1 MRGRINVNYQET
13 NIFKYWKSFSQ
24 NGGNTVVSG
33 KIFKL
38 YKKLV
43 ADLNDTDSDYYF
55 DFKRAKHP
63 IDFIEKFCHPSKGKQ
78 ANKPL
83 KLMLWQKA
91 MIEAIFG
98 FVDIE
103 GNRKYRRVFLLIG
116 RKNGKSAIASAIGLY
131 MMVADLENGSQIL
144 ATAAKKDQAKIIW
157 QEAKLMVKKSPMLR
171 KMIKTRVAD
180 MVAEFNDAEF
190 KPLASDSDSLDGLNA
205 HCSLMDEI
213 HSWKGRGGRPLYD
226 VIVDS
231 MTAREQPL
239 ILITTT
245 SGTTREDIF
254 DELREEMGDIIDG
267 WDNAEGY
274 QDERTIPFM
283 YELDKPE
290 EWREEKM
297 WIKANPGIGVI
308 KNQQSLKEKV
318 DLAKQNPRMVRNMLC
333 KEFNINESDTD
344 AWLSFNDFNNES
356 TFDVLE
362 LKPRYFIGGVDLSA
376 TTDLTCATAIFGIE
390 DEPNKLYVMQQYFM
404 PSDLFEERM
413 KDDRVPYDKWRE
425 QGIIIL
431 SGDSKVDYKDITKW
445 YLKLQMEYDTYPFKI
460 GYDAWSSG
468 YLIDEL
474 KNTFGPSV
482 PEAIHQGFKSLSAP
496 MKALGADL
504 MSGNINY
511 NNNGLLKWC
520 ISNTRVKADE
530 NANIKPVKGNNPRK
544 RIDGLASLLDAYA
557 TYERYM
563 EEYRGLI

>member
-43 ADLNDTDSDYYF
+43 ADLKNTDSDYYF

-91 MIEAIFG
+91 MLEAIFG

-157 QEAKLMVKKSPMLR
+157 QEAKLMVKKSPTLR

-376 TTDLTCATAIFGIE
+376 TTDLTCATAIFGVE

-413 KDDRVPYDKWRE
+413 KDDRVPYDKWKE

-431 SGDSKVDYKDITKW
+431 SGGSKVDYKDITNW

-520 ISNTRVKADE
+520 ISNTRVKVDE

>member
-1 MRGRINVNYQET
+1 MEETYIYQYW
-13 NIFKYWKSFSQ
+13 ISFKQ
-24 NGGNTVVSG
+24 NGGDTLVSE
-33 KIFKL
+33 KIYKL

-43 ADLNDTDSDYYF
+43 ADLQNADSDFYF
-55 DFKRAKHP
+55 DQKRAQHP
-63 IDFIEKFCHPSKGKQ
+63 IKFIEKFCHPSKGKQ

-83 KLMLWQKA
+83 RLMLWQKA

-116 RKNGKSAIASAIGLY
+116 RKNGKSAIASALGLY
-131 MMVADLENGSQIL
+131 MMIADNENGSQIL

-157 QEAKLMVKKSPMLR
+157 QEAKLMVKKSPTLR
-171 KMIKTRVAD
+171 KMIKARVAD
-180 MVAEFNDAEF
+180 MIADFNDAEF

-254 DELREEMGDIIDG
+254 DELREEMSDIIDG
-267 WDNAEGY
+267 WSNPEGY

-283 YELDKPE
+283 YELDDAE
-290 EWREEKM
+290 EWRDESK

-308 KNQQSLKEKV
+308 KKYQSLKEKV

-344 AWLSFNDFNNES
+344 AWLSFNDFNNEA
-356 TFDVLE
+356 TFDLE
-362 LKPRYFIGGVDLSA
+362 KLKPRYYIGGIDLSA
-376 TTDLTCATAIFGIE
+376 TTDLTCATALFVLH
-390 DEPNKLYVMQQYFM
+390 DEPEKMYVAQKYFM
-404 PSDLFEERM
+404 PSDLFAERI
-413 KDDRVPYDKWRE
+413 KDDRVPYDKWLE
-425 QGIIIL
+425 QGIVKL
-431 SGDSKVDYKDITKW
+431 SGESKVDYKDITAW
-445 YLKLQMEYDTYPFKI
+445 FTELQMEYDIYPFKI

-482 PEAIHQGFKSLSAP
+482 PEGVYQGYRSLSSP

-504 MSGNINY
+504 TSGKINY

-520 ISNTRVKADE
+520 ISNTRVKTDE

-563 EEYRGLI
+563 EEYLGLI

>member
-1 MRGRINVNYQET
+1 MDYQET
-13 NIFKYWKSFSQ
+13 NIFKYWKSFRQ
-24 NGGNTVVSG
+24 NGGSTVVSL

-43 ADLNDTDSDYYF
+43 TDLKNTDSDYYF
-55 DFKRAKHP
+55 DLKRAKHP

-131 MMVADLENGSQIL
+131 MMIADQENGSQIL

-157 QEAKLMVKKSPMLR
+157 QEAKLMVKKSPTLR
-171 KMIKTRVAD
+171 KMIKARVAD

-267 WDNAEGY
+267 WDNADGY

-283 YELDKPE
+283 YELDEPE

-445 YLKLQMEYDTYPFKI
+445 YLRLQLEYDIYPFKI

-482 PEAIHQGFKSLSAP
+482 PEAIQQGFKSLSAP

>member
-1 MRGRINVNYQET
+1 MDYQET
-13 NIFKYWKSFSQ
+13 NIFKYWKSFRQ
-24 NGGNTVVSG
+24 NGGSTVVSL

-43 ADLNDTDSDYYF
+43 ADLQNTESDYYF
-55 DFKRAKHP
+55 DSKRAKHP

-91 MIEAIFG
+91 MVEAIFG

-103 GNRKYRRVFLLIG
+103 GNRKYQRVFLLIG

-131 MMVADLENGSQIL
+131 MMIADQENGSQIL

-157 QEAKLMVKKSPMLR
+157 QEAKLMVKKSPTLR
-171 KMIKTRVAD
+171 KMIKARVAD

-213 HSWKGRGGRPLYD
+213 QSWKGRGGRPLYD

-254 DELREEMGDIIDG
+254 DELREEMSDIIDG
-267 WDNAEGY
+267 WENAEGY

-283 YELDKPE
+283 YELDDAE
-290 EWREEKM
+290 EWRDESK

-308 KNQQSLKEKV
+308 KKYQSLKEKV

-344 AWLSFNDFNNES
+344 AWLSFNDFNNEA
-356 TFDVLE
+356 TFDLE
-362 LKPRYFIGGVDLSA
+362 KLKPRYYIGGIDLSA
-376 TTDLTCATAIFGIE
+376 TTDLTCATALFVLH
-390 DEPNKLYVMQQYFM
+390 DEPEKMYVAQKYFM
-404 PSDLFEERM
+404 PSDLFAERI
-413 KDDRVPYDKWRE
+413 KDDRVPYDKWLE
-425 QGIIIL
+425 QGIVKL
-431 SGDSKVDYKDITKW
+431 SGESKVDYKDITAW
-445 YLKLQMEYDTYPFKI
+445 FTELQMEYDIYPFKI

-474 KNTFGPSV
+474 KNVFGPSV
-482 PEAIHQGFKSLSAP
+482 PEGVYQGYRSLSSP

-504 MSGNINY
+504 TSGRINY

-520 ISNTRVKADE
+520 ISNTRVKTDE

-557 TYERYM
+557 TYERYL
-563 EEYRGLI
+563 EEYLGII

>member
-1 MRGRINVNYQET
+1 MNYQET

-43 ADLNDTDSDYYF
+43 ADLKNTDSDYYF

-213 HSWKGRGGRPLYD
+213 HSWKGRSGRPLYD

>member
-1 MRGRINVNYQET
+1 MDYQET

-43 ADLNDTDSDYYF
+43 ADLKNTDSDYYF

-474 KNTFGPSV
+474 KNIFGPSV

>member
-1 MRGRINVNYQET
+1 MDYKET
-13 NIFKYWKSFSQ
+13 NIYKYWMSFYQ
-24 NGGNTVVSG
+24 NGGTTFASV

-38 YKKLV
+38 YKKLI
-43 ADLNDTDSDYYF
+43 ADLQKTDGDFYF
-55 DFKRAKHP
+55 DENRARHP
-63 IDFIEKFCHPSKGKQ
+63 IEFIEKYCHPSKGKQ

-83 KLMLWQKA
+83 QLMLWQKA
-91 MIEAIFG
+91 MIESIFG

-131 MMVADLENGSQIL
+131 MMIADNENGSQIL

-171 KMIKTRVAD
+171 KMIKARVAD
-180 MVAEFNDAEF
+180 MIADFNDADF

-254 DELREEMGDIIDG
+254 DELREEMGDVING
-267 WDNAEGY
+267 WDNPEGY

-283 YELDKPE
+283 YELDDPE
-290 EWREEKM
+290 EWRDEEK

-308 KNQQSLKEKV
+308 KKFQSLKEKV
-318 DLAKQNPRMVRNMLC
+318 DLAKQNQRMIRNMLC

-344 AWLSFNDFNNES
+344 AWLSFSDFNNES
-356 TFDVLE
+356 VFDLTS
-362 LKPRYFIGGVDLSA
+362 LKPRYFIGGIDLSA
-376 TTDLTCATAIFGIE
+376 TTDLTCATAIFGMR
-390 DEPNKLYVMQQYFM
+390 DQPNKLYVLQQYFM
-404 PSDLFEERM
+404 PSDLFDERM
-413 KDDRVPYDKWRE
+413 KDDRIPYDKWKD
-425 QGIIIL
+425 QGIIQL

-445 YLKLQMEYDTYPFKI
+445 FTMLQMEHDIYPFKI

-474 KNTFGPSV
+474 KNTFGPAV
-482 PEAIHQGFKSLSAP
+482 PEAIYQGFKSLSSP
-496 MKALGADL
+496 MKALGAEL
-504 MSGNINY
+504 SSKNINY

-520 ISNTRVKADE
+520 ISNTRVKIDE
-530 NANIKPVKGNNPRK
+530 NANIKPVKGTNPRK

-557 TYERYM
+557 TYERYL
-563 EEYRGLI
+563 EEYLGLV

>member
-1 MRGRINVNYQET
+1 MKETYIYQ
-13 NIFKYWKSFSQ
+13 YWTSFLQ
-24 NGGNTVVSG
+24 NGGDTIVSK
-33 KIFKL
+33 KIYKL

-43 ADLNDTDSDYYF
+43 ADLERKDSDFYF
-55 DFKRAKHP
+55 DQERAQHP
-63 IDFIEKFCHPSKGKQ
+63 IKFIEKYCHPSKGKE

-98 FVDIE
+98 FIDIE

-131 MMVADLENGSQIL
+131 MMIADLENGSQIL

-157 QEAKLMVKKSPMLR
+157 QEAKLMVKKSPVLR
-171 KMIKTRVAD
+171 KMIKARVAD
-180 MVAEFNDAEF
+180 MVADFNDSEF

-267 WDNAEGY
+267 WENPEGY
-274 QDERTIPFM
+274 QDERTIAFM
-283 YELDKPE
+283 YELDDPE
-290 EWREEKM
+290 EWRNEEM
-297 WIKANPGIGVI
+297 WVKANPGIGVI
-308 KNQQSLKEKV
+308 KKFQSLKEKV

-344 AWLSFNDFNNES
+344 AWLSFSDLNNES
-356 TFDVLE
+356 KFDISE
-362 LKPRYFIGGVDLSA
+362 LNPQYFIGGIDLSA
-376 TTDLTCATAIFGIE
+376 TTDLTCATAIFALR
-390 DEPNKLYVMQQYFM
+390 DDPTLLYVMQQYFI
-404 PSDLFEERM
+404 PADLFLERI
-413 KDDRVPYDKWRE
+413 KDDRVPYDKWKE
-425 QGIIIL
+425 QGLITL
-431 SGDSKVDYKDITKW
+431 SGDSKVDYKDVTEW
-445 YLKLQMEYDTYPFKI
+445 FLKLQNEYDIYPFKI
-460 GYDAWSSG
+460 GYDGWSAG
-468 YLIDEL
+468 YLVDEL

-482 PEAIHQGFKSLSAP
+482 PESVFQGYRTLSSP
-496 MKALGADL
+496 MKSLGADL
-504 MSGNINY
+504 TYKRINY
-511 NNNGLLKWC
+511 NNSGLLKWC
-520 ISNTRVKADE
+520 ISNTRVKVDE
-530 NANIKPVKGNNPRK
+530 NGNIKPVKGINPNK

-557 TYERYM
+557 MFEKYIEDYSA
-563 EEYRGLI
+563 LI

>member
-1 MRGRINVNYQET
+1 MNYQET

-43 ADLNDTDSDYYF
+43 ADLKNTDSDYYF

-91 MIEAIFG
+91 MLEAIFG

-157 QEAKLMVKKSPMLR
+157 QEAKLMVKKSPTLR

-376 TTDLTCATAIFGIE
+376 TTDLTCATAIFGVE

-413 KDDRVPYDKWRE
+413 KDDRVPYDKWKE

-431 SGDSKVDYKDITKW
+431 SGGSKVDYKDITNW

-520 ISNTRVKADE
+520 ISNTRVKVDE

>member
-1 MRGRINVNYQET
+1 MDYKET
-13 NIFKYWKSFSQ
+13 NIYKYWMSFRQ
-24 NGGNTVVSG
+24 NGGETFTSV

-38 YKKLV
+38 YKKII
-43 ADLNDTDSDYYF
+43 ADLQKSNGDFYF
-55 DFKRAKHP
+55 DKNRAKHP
-63 IDFIEKFCHPSKGKQ
+63 IEFIEKYCHPSKGKQ

-83 KLMLWQKA
+83 QLMLWQKA
-91 MIEAIFG
+91 MIESIFG

-131 MMVADLENGSQIL
+131 MMIADNENGSQIL

-171 KMIKTRVAD
+171 KMIKARVAD
-180 MVAEFNDAEF
+180 MIADFNDADF

-254 DELREEMGDIIDG
+254 DELREEMGDEING
-267 WDNAEGY
+267 WDNPEGY

-283 YELDKPE
+283 YELDDPE
-290 EWREEKM
+290 EWRDEEK

-308 KNQQSLKEKV
+308 KKFQSLKEKV
-318 DLAKQNPRMVRNMLC
+318 DLAKQNQRMIRNMLC

-344 AWLSFNDFNNES
+344 AWLSFSDFNNES
-356 TFDVLE
+356 VFDLTS
-362 LKPRYFIGGVDLSA
+362 LKPRYFIGGIDLSA
-376 TTDLTCATAIFGIE
+376 TTDLTCATAIFGMR
-390 DEPNKLYVMQQYFM
+390 DQPNKLYVLQQYFM
-404 PSDLFEERM
+404 PSDLFDERM
-413 KDDRVPYDKWRE
+413 KDDRIPYDKWKD
-425 QGIIIL
+425 QGIIQL

-445 YLKLQMEYDTYPFKI
+445 FTMLQMEHDIYPFKI

-468 YLIDEL
+468 YLIEEL
-474 KNTFGPSV
+474 KNAFGPAV
-482 PEAIHQGFKSLSAP
+482 PEAIFQGFKSLSSP
-496 MKALGADL
+496 MKSLAAEL
-504 MSGNINY
+504 SSKNINY

-520 ISNTRVKADE
+520 ISNTRVKIDE
-530 NANIKPVKGNNPRK
+530 NANIKPVKGTNPRK

-557 TYERYM
+557 TYERYL
-563 EEYRGLI
+563 EEYLGLV

>member
-1 MRGRINVNYQET
+1 MDYQET
-13 NIFKYWKSFSQ
+13 NIFKYWKSFRQ
-24 NGGNTVVSG
+24 NGGSTVVSL

-43 ADLNDTDSDYYF
+43 ADLKNTDSDYYF
-55 DFKRAKHP
+55 DPKRAKHP
-63 IDFIEKFCHPSKGKQ
+63 IDFIEKFCHPSKGKK

-103 GNRKYRRVFLLIG
+103 GNRKYQRVFLLIG

-131 MMVADLENGSQIL
+131 MMIADQENGSQIL

-157 QEAKLMVKKSPMLR
+157 QEAKLMVKKSPTLR
-171 KMIKTRVAD
+171 KMIKARVAD

-231 MTAREQPL
+231 MSAREQPL

-274 QDERTIPFM
+274 HDDRTIPFM
-283 YELDKPE
+283 YELDDPE
-290 EWREEKM
+290 EWRDEEL
-297 WIKANPGIGVI
+297 WVKANPGIGVI
-308 KNQQSLKEKV
+308 KKLQSLKEKV

-356 TFDVLE
+356 TFNVQE
-362 LKPRYFIGGVDLSA
+362 LKPRYFIGGIDLSA
-376 TTDLTCATAIFGIE
+376 TTDLTCATAMFAIK

-404 PSDLFEERM
+404 PSDLFEERT
-413 KDDRVPYDKWRE
+413 KDDKVPYDKWKD
-425 QGIIIL
+425 QGVITL

-445 YLKLQMEYDTYPFKI
+445 FLKIQMEYDIYPFKI

-474 KNTFGPSV
+474 KNAFGPSV
-482 PEAIHQGFKSLSAP
+482 PEAVYQGFKSLSAP

-504 MSGNINY
+504 MSNNINY

-520 ISNTRVKADE
+520 ISNTRIKTDE

-563 EEYRGLI
+563 EEYLGLV

>member
-1 MRGRINVNYQET
+1 MDYKET
-13 NIFKYWKSFSQ
+13 NIYKYWMSFRQ
-24 NGGNTVVSG
+24 NGGETFTSV

-38 YKKLV
+38 YKKII
-43 ADLNDTDSDYYF
+43 ADLQKSNGIFYF
-55 DFKRAKHP
+55 DKNRAKHP
-63 IDFIEKFCHPSKGKQ
+63 IEFIEKYCHPSKGKQ

-83 KLMLWQKA
+83 QLMLWQKA
-91 MIEAIFG
+91 MIESIFG

-131 MMVADLENGSQIL
+131 MMIADNENGSQIL

-171 KMIKTRVAD
+171 KMVKARVAD
-180 MVAEFNDAEF
+180 MIADFNDADF

-254 DELREEMGDIIDG
+254 DELREEMGDVING
-267 WDNAEGY
+267 WDNPEGY

-283 YELDKPE
+283 YELDDPE
-290 EWREEKM
+290 EWCDEEK

-308 KNQQSLKEKV
+308 KKFQSLKEKV
-318 DLAKQNPRMVRNMLC
+318 DLAKQNQRMIRNMLC

-344 AWLSFNDFNNES
+344 AWLSFSDFNNES
-356 TFDVLE
+356 VFDLTS
-362 LKPRYFIGGVDLSA
+362 LKPRYFIGGIDLSS
-376 TTDLTCATAIFGIE
+376 TTDLTCATAIFGMR
-390 DEPNKLYVMQQYFM
+390 DQPNKLYVLQQYFM
-404 PSDLFEERM
+404 PSDLFDERM
-413 KDDRVPYDKWRE
+413 KDDRIPYDKWKD
-425 QGIIIL
+425 QGVIQL

-445 YLKLQMEYDTYPFKI
+445 FTMLQMEHDIYPFKI

-468 YLIDEL
+468 YLIEEL
-474 KNTFGPSV
+474 KNAFGPAV
-482 PEAIHQGFKSLSAP
+482 PEAIFQGFKSLSSP
-496 MKALGADL
+496 MKSLAAEL
-504 MSGNINY
+504 SSKNINY

-520 ISNTRVKADE
+520 ISNTRVKIDE
-530 NANIKPVKGNNPRK
+530 NANIKPVKGTNPRK

-557 TYERYM
+557 TYERYL
-563 EEYRGLI
+563 EEYLGLV

>member
-1 MRGRINVNYQET
+1 MDYKKT
-13 NIFKYWKSFSQ
+13 NIYKYWMSFYQ
-24 NGGNTVVSG
+24 NGGTTFASV

-43 ADLNDTDSDYYF
+43 ADLQKSYGNFYF
-55 DFKRAKHP
+55 DEVRANHP
-63 IDFIEKFCHPSKGKQ
+63 IEFIEKYCHPSKGKQ

-91 MIEAIFG
+91 MLEAIFG

-131 MMVADLENGSQIL
+131 MMVADNENGAQIL

-171 KMIKTRVAD
+171 KMIKARVAD
-180 MVAEFNDAEF
+180 MIADFNDADF

-254 DELREEMGDIIDG
+254 DELREEMTDVING
-267 WDNAEGY
+267 WESSEGY
-274 QDERTIPFM
+274 KDERTLPFM
-283 YELDKPE
+283 YELDDPE
-290 EWREEKM
+290 EWREEEK
-297 WIKANPGIGVI
+297 WIKANPGIGEI
-308 KNQQSLKEKV
+308 KKYQSLKEKV

-356 TFDVLE
+356 IFDIE
-362 LKPRYFIGGVDLSA
+362 EMKPRYFIGGIDLSA
-376 TTDLTCATAIFGIE
+376 TTDLTCATAMFGMR
-390 DEPNKLYVMQQYFM
+390 DQPNKLYVLQQYFM
-404 PSDLFEERM
+404 PSDLFSERI
-413 KDDRVPYDKWRE
+413 KDDRIPYDKWKD
-425 QGIIIL
+425 QGIIQL
-431 SGDSKVDYKDITKW
+431 SGNSKVDYKDITKW
-445 YLKLQMEYDTYPFKI
+445 FTKLQLEYDIYPFKI
-460 GYDAWSSG
+460 GYDAWSSV

-474 KNTFGPSV
+474 KNIFGPAV
-482 PEAIHQGFKSLSAP
+482 PEAIYQGFKSLSSP
-496 MKALGADL
+496 MKALSAEL
-504 MSGNINY
+504 SAKNINY

-520 ISNTRVKADE
+520 ISNTRVKIDE
-530 NANIKPVKGNNPRK
+530 NANIKPVKGTNPRK

-557 TYERYM
+557 TYERYL
-563 EEYRGLI
+563 EEYLSLI

>member
-1 MRGRINVNYQET
+1 MDYKET
-13 NIFKYWKSFSQ
+13 NIYKYWMSFRQ
-24 NGGNTVVSG
+24 NGGETFTSV

-38 YKKLV
+38 YKKII
-43 ADLNDTDSDYYF
+43 ADLKKSNGDFYF
-55 DFKRAKHP
+55 DKNRAKHP
-63 IDFIEKFCHPSKGKQ
+63 IEFIEKYCHPSKGKQ

-83 KLMLWQKA
+83 QLMLWQKA
-91 MIEAIFG
+91 MIESIFG

-131 MMVADLENGSQIL
+131 MMIADNENGSQIL

-171 KMIKTRVAD
+171 KMIKARVAD
-180 MVAEFNDAEF
+180 MIADFNDADF

-254 DELREEMGDIIDG
+254 DELREEMGDVING
-267 WDNAEGY
+267 WDNPEGY

-283 YELDKPE
+283 YELDDPE
-290 EWREEKM
+290 EWRDEEK

-308 KNQQSLKEKV
+308 KKFQSLKEKV
-318 DLAKQNPRMVRNMLC
+318 DLAKQNQRMIRNMLC

-344 AWLSFNDFNNES
+344 AWLSFSDFNNES
-356 TFDVLE
+356 VFDLTS
-362 LKPRYFIGGVDLSA
+362 LKPRYFIGGIDLSA
-376 TTDLTCATAIFGIE
+376 TTDLTCATAIFGMR
-390 DEPNKLYVMQQYFM
+390 DQPNKLYVLQQYFM
-404 PSDLFEERM
+404 PSDLFDERM
-413 KDDRVPYDKWRE
+413 KDDRIPYDKWKD
-425 QGIIIL
+425 QGIIQL

-445 YLKLQMEYDTYPFKI
+445 FTMLQMEHDIYPFKI

-468 YLIDEL
+468 YLIEEL
-474 KNTFGPSV
+474 KNAFGPAV
-482 PEAIHQGFKSLSAP
+482 PEAIFQGFKSLSSP
-496 MKALGADL
+496 MKSLAAEL
-504 MSGNINY
+504 SSKNINY

-520 ISNTRVKADE
+520 ISNTRVKIDE
-530 NANIKPVKGNNPRK
+530 NANIKPVKGTNPRK

-557 TYERYM
+557 TYERYL
-563 EEYRGLI
+563 EEYLGLV

>member
-1 MRGRINVNYQET
+1 MEDTYIY
-13 NIFKYWKSFSQ
+13 KYWLSFKQ
-24 NGGNTVVSG
+24 NGGDTLVSE
-33 KIFKL
+33 KIYKL

-43 ADLNDTDSDYYF
+43 ADLQNADSDFYF
-55 DFKRAKHP
+55 DRKRAEHP
-63 IDFIEKFCHPSKGKQ
+63 IAFIEKFCHPSKGKQ

-83 KLMLWQKA
+83 RLMLWQKA

-116 RKNGKSAIASAIGLY
+116 RKNGKSAIASALGLY
-131 MMVADLENGSQIL
+131 MMIADNENGSQIL

-157 QEAKLMVKKSPMLR
+157 QEAKLMVKKSPTLR

-180 MVAEFNDAEF
+180 MIADFNDAEF

-231 MTAREQPL
+231 MSAREQPL

-254 DELREEMGDIIDG
+254 DELREEMSDIIDG
-267 WDNAEGY
+267 WSNPEGY

-283 YELDKPE
+283 YELDDAE
-290 EWREEKM
+290 EWRDEQM
-297 WIKANPGIGVI
+297 WVKANPGIGVI
-308 KNQQSLKEKV
+308 KKFQSLKEKV

-344 AWLSFNDFNNES
+344 AWLSFNDFNSEA
-356 TFDVLE
+356 TFDIDE
-362 LKPRYFIGGVDLSA
+362 LKPRYFIGGIDLSA
-376 TTDLTCATAIFGIE
+376 TTDLTCATALFALH
-390 DEPNKLYVMQQYFM
+390 DDPQKLYVLQKYFM
-404 PSDLFEERM
+404 PSDLFAERI
-413 KDDRVPYDKWRE
+413 KDDRVPYDKWLE
-425 QGIIIL
+425 QGIIKL
-431 SGDSKVDYKDITKW
+431 SGESKVDYKDITVW
-445 YLKLQMEYDTYPFKI
+445 FTELQTAHDIYPFKI

-468 YLIDEL
+468 YLVDEM
-474 KNTFGPSV
+474 KNAFGPSV
-482 PEAIHQGFKSLSAP
+482 PEGVYQGYRSLSSP

-504 MSGNINY
+504 TSGKVNY

-520 ISNTRVKADE
+520 ISNTRVKTDE

-557 TYERYM
+557 TFERYM
-563 EEYRGLI
+563 EEYLGLI

>member
-1 MRGRINVNYQET
+1 MDYKET
-13 NIFKYWKSFSQ
+13 NIYKYWMSFRQ
-24 NGGNTVVSG
+24 NGGETFTSV

-38 YKKLV
+38 YKKII
-43 ADLNDTDSDYYF
+43 ADLQKSNGDFYF
-55 DFKRAKHP
+55 DKNRAKHP
-63 IDFIEKFCHPSKGKQ
+63 IEFIEKYCHPSKGKQ

-83 KLMLWQKA
+83 QLMLWQKA
-91 MIEAIFG
+91 MIESIFG

-131 MMVADLENGSQIL
+131 MMIADNENGSQIL

-171 KMIKTRVAD
+171 KMIKARVAD
-180 MVAEFNDAEF
+180 MIADFNDADF
-190 KPLASDSDSLDGLNA
+190 KPLASDSDSLYGLNA

-254 DELREEMGDIIDG
+254 DELREEMGDVING
-267 WDNAEGY
+267 WDNPEGY

-283 YELDKPE
+283 YELDDPE
-290 EWREEKM
+290 EWRDEEK

-308 KNQQSLKEKV
+308 KKFQSLKEKV
-318 DLAKQNPRMVRNMLC
+318 DLAKQNQRMIRNMLC

-344 AWLSFNDFNNES
+344 AWLSFSDFNNES
-356 TFDVLE
+356 VFDLTS
-362 LKPRYFIGGVDLSA
+362 LKPRYFIGGIDLSA
-376 TTDLTCATAIFGIE
+376 TTDLTCATAIFGMR
-390 DEPNKLYVMQQYFM
+390 DQPNKLYVLQQYFM
-404 PSDLFEERM
+404 PSDLFDERM
-413 KDDRVPYDKWRE
+413 KDDRIPYDKWKD
-425 QGIIIL
+425 QGIIQL

-445 YLKLQMEYDTYPFKI
+445 FTMLQMEHDIYPFKI

-468 YLIDEL
+468 YLIEEL
-474 KNTFGPSV
+474 KNAFGPAV
-482 PEAIHQGFKSLSAP
+482 PEAIFQGFKSLSSP
-496 MKALGADL
+496 MKSLAAEL
-504 MSGNINY
+504 SSKNINY

-520 ISNTRVKADE
+520 ISNTRVKIDE
-530 NANIKPVKGNNPRK
+530 NANIKPVKGTNPRK

-557 TYERYM
+557 TYERYL
-563 EEYRGLI
+563 EEYLGLV

>member
-1 MRGRINVNYQET
+1 MDYKET
-13 NIFKYWKSFSQ
+13 NIYKYWMSFRQ
-24 NGGNTVVSG
+24 NGGETFTSV

-38 YKKLV
+38 YKKII
-43 ADLNDTDSDYYF
+43 ADLQKSNGDFYF
-55 DFKRAKHP
+55 DKNRAKHP
-63 IDFIEKFCHPSKGKQ
+63 IEFIEKYCHPSKGKQ

-83 KLMLWQKA
+83 QLMLWQKA

-131 MMVADLENGSQIL
+131 MMIADNENGSQIL

-171 KMIKTRVAD
+171 KMIKARVAD
-180 MVAEFNDAEF
+180 MIADFNDADF

-254 DELREEMGDIIDG
+254 DELREEMGDVING
-267 WDNAEGY
+267 WDNPEGY

-283 YELDKPE
+283 YELDDPE
-290 EWREEKM
+290 EWRDEDK

-308 KNQQSLKEKV
+308 KKFQSLKEKV
-318 DLAKQNPRMVRNMLC
+318 DLAKQNQRMIRNMLC

-356 TFDVLE
+356 IFDIE
-362 LKPRYFIGGVDLSA
+362 DLKPRYFIGGIDLSA
-376 TTDLTCATAIFGIE
+376 TTDLTCATAIFGMR
-390 DEPNKLYVMQQYFM
+390 DQPNKLYVLQQYFI
-404 PSDLFEERM
+404 PSDLFHERM
-413 KDDRVPYDKWRE
+413 KDDRIPYDKWKD
-425 QGIIIL
+425 QGIIQL

-445 YLKLQMEYDTYPFKI
+445 FTMLQMKYDIYPFKI

-474 KNTFGPSV
+474 KNTFGPAV
-482 PEAIHQGFKSLSAP
+482 PEAIYQGFKSLSSP
-496 MKALGADL
+496 MKALGAEL
-504 MSGNINY
+504 SSKNINY

-520 ISNTRVKADE
+520 ISNTRVKIDE
-530 NANIKPVKGNNPRK
+530 NANIKPVKGTNPRK

-557 TYERYM
+557 TYERYL
-563 EEYRGLI
+563 EEYLGLV

>member
-1 MRGRINVNYQET
+1 MEETYIYQYWLS
-13 NIFKYWKSFSQ
+13 FKQ
-24 NGGNTVVSG
+24 NGGDTLVSE
-33 KIFKL
+33 KIYKL

-43 ADLNDTDSDYYF
+43 ADLQNADSDFYF
-55 DFKRAKHP
+55 DKKRAQHP
-63 IDFIEKFCHPSKGKQ
+63 IKFIEKFCHPSKGKQ

-98 FVDIE
+98 FIDIE

-116 RKNGKSAIASAIGLY
+116 RKNGKSAIASALGLY
-131 MMVADLENGSQIL
+131 MMIADNENGSQIL

-157 QEAKLMVKKSPMLR
+157 QEAKLMVKKSPTLR
-171 KMIKTRVAD
+171 KMIKARVAD
-180 MVAEFNDAEF
+180 MIAEFNDAEF

-254 DELREEMGDIIDG
+254 DELREEMSDIIDG
-267 WDNAEGY
+267 WSNPEGY

-283 YELDKPE
+283 YELDDAE
-290 EWREEKM
+290 EWRDESK

-308 KNQQSLKEKV
+308 KKYQSLKEKV

-344 AWLSFNDFNNES
+344 AWLSFNDFNNEA
-356 TFDVLE
+356 TFDLE
-362 LKPRYFIGGVDLSA
+362 KLKPRYYIGGIDLSA
-376 TTDLTCATAIFGIE
+376 TTDLTCATALFVLH
-390 DEPNKLYVMQQYFM
+390 DEPEKMYVAQKYFM
-404 PSDLFEERM
+404 PSDLFAERI
-413 KDDRVPYDKWRE
+413 KDDRVPYDKWLE
-425 QGIIIL
+425 QGIVKL
-431 SGDSKVDYKDITKW
+431 SGESKVDYKDITAW
-445 YLKLQMEYDTYPFKI
+445 FTELQMEYDIYPFKI

-474 KNTFGPSV
+474 KNIFGPSV
-482 PEAIHQGFKSLSAP
+482 PEGVYQGYRSLSSP

-504 MSGNINY
+504 TSGKINY

-520 ISNTRVKADE
+520 ISNTRVKTDE

-557 TYERYM
+557 TYERYL
-563 EEYRGLI
+563 EEYLGII

>member
-1 MRGRINVNYQET
+1 MRGRIDVDYQET
-13 NIFKYWKSFSQ
+13 NIFKYWKSFRQ
-24 NGGNTVVSG
+24 NGGSTVVSL

-43 ADLNDTDSDYYF
+43 ADLQNTESDYYF
-55 DFKRAKHP
+55 DPKRAKHP

-103 GNRKYRRVFLLIG
+103 GNRKYQRVFLLIG

-131 MMVADLENGSQIL
+131 MMIADQENGSQIL

-157 QEAKLMVKKSPMLR
+157 QEAKLMVKKSPTLR
-171 KMIKTRVAD
+171 KMIKARVAD

-231 MTAREQPL
+231 MSAREQPL

-274 QDERTIPFM
+274 HDDRTIPFM
-283 YELDKPE
+283 YELDDPE
-290 EWREEKM
+290 EWRDEEM
-297 WIKANPGIGVI
+297 WVKANPGIGVI
-308 KNQQSLKEKV
+308 KKLQSLKEKV

-344 AWLSFNDFNNES
+344 AWLSFNNFNNES
-356 TFDVLE
+356 TFNVLE
-362 LKPRYFIGGVDLSA
+362 LKPRYFIGGIDLSA
-376 TTDLTCATAIFGIE
+376 TTDLTCATAIFGIK

-413 KDDRVPYDKWRE
+413 KDDKVPYDKWKD
-425 QGIIIL
+425 QGIITL

-445 YLKLQMEYDTYPFKI
+445 FLKMQMEYDIYPFKI

-474 KNTFGPSV
+474 KNAFGPSV
-482 PEAIHQGFKSLSAP
+482 PEAVYQGFKSLSAP

-504 MSGNINY
+504 MSDNINY

-520 ISNTRVKADE
+520 ISNTRIKTDE

-563 EEYRGLI
+563 EEYLGLI

>member
-1 MRGRINVNYQET
+1 MDYKET
-13 NIFKYWKSFSQ
+13 NIYKYWMSFRQ
-24 NGGNTVVSG
+24 NGGETFTSV

-38 YKKLV
+38 YKKII
-43 ADLNDTDSDYYF
+43 ADLQKSNGDFYF
-55 DFKRAKHP
+55 DKNRAKHP
-63 IDFIEKFCHPSKGKQ
+63 IEFIEKYCHPSKGKQ

-83 KLMLWQKA
+83 QLMLWQKA
-91 MIEAIFG
+91 MIESIFG

-131 MMVADLENGSQIL
+131 MMIADNENGSQIL

-171 KMIKTRVAD
+171 KMIKARVAD
-180 MVAEFNDAEF
+180 MIADFNDADF

-254 DELREEMGDIIDG
+254 DELREEMGDVING
-267 WDNAEGY
+267 WDNPEGY

-283 YELDKPE
+283 YELDDPE
-290 EWREEKM
+290 EWRDEEK

-308 KNQQSLKEKV
+308 KKFQSLKEKV
-318 DLAKQNPRMVRNMLC
+318 DLAKQNQRMIRNMLC

-344 AWLSFNDFNNES
+344 AWLSFSDFNNES
-356 TFDVLE
+356 VFDLTS
-362 LKPRYFIGGVDLSA
+362 LKPRYFIGGIDLSA
-376 TTDLTCATAIFGIE
+376 TTDLTCATAIFGMR
-390 DEPNKLYVMQQYFM
+390 DQPNKLYVLQQYFM
-404 PSDLFEERM
+404 PSDLFDERM
-413 KDDRVPYDKWRE
+413 KDDRIPYDKWKD
-425 QGIIIL
+425 QGIIQL

-445 YLKLQMEYDTYPFKI
+445 FTMLQMEHDIYPFKI

-468 YLIDEL
+468 YLIEEL
-474 KNTFGPSV
+474 KNAFGPAV
-482 PEAIHQGFKSLSAP
+482 PEAIFQGFKSLSSP
-496 MKALGADL
+496 MKSLAAEL
-504 MSGNINY
+504 SSKNINY

-520 ISNTRVKADE
+520 ISNTRVKIDE
-530 NANIKPVKGNNPRK
+530 NANIKPVKGTNPRK

-557 TYERYM
+557 TYERYL
-563 EEYRGLI
+563 EEYLGLV

>member
-1 MRGRINVNYQET
+1 MKDTYIYQ
-13 NIFKYWKSFSQ
+13 YWLSFTQ
-24 NGGNTVVSG
+24 NGGDTIVSN
-33 KIFKL
+33 KIYKL

-43 ADLNDTDSDYYF
+43 ADLETKDSDFYF
-55 DFKRAKHP
+55 DQERAQHP
-63 IDFIEKFCHPSKGKQ
+63 IKFIEKYCHPSKGKE

-98 FVDIE
+98 FIDIE

-131 MMVADLENGSQIL
+131 MMIADLENGSQIL

-157 QEAKLMVKKSPMLR
+157 QEAKLMVKKSPVLR
-171 KMIKTRVAD
+171 KMIKARVAD
-180 MVAEFNDAEF
+180 MVADFNDSEF

-267 WDNAEGY
+267 WENPEGY
-274 QDERTIPFM
+274 QDERTIAFM
-283 YELDKPE
+283 YELDDPE
-290 EWREEKM
+290 EWRNEEM

-308 KNQQSLKEKV
+308 KKFQSLKEKV

-344 AWLSFNDFNNES
+344 AWLSFSDINNEAR
-356 TFDVLE
+356 FDVLE
-362 LKPRYFIGGVDLSA
+362 LKPSYFIGGIDLSA
-376 TTDLTCATAIFGIE
+376 TTDLTCATAIFALR
-390 DEPNKLYVMQQYFM
+390 DDPKLLYVMQQYFM
-404 PSDLFEERM
+404 PADLFLERI
-413 KDDRVPYDKWRE
+413 KDDRVPYDKWKE
-425 QGIIIL
+425 QGLITL
-431 SGDSKVDYKDITKW
+431 SGDSKVDYKDVTDW
-445 YLKLQMEYDTYPFKI
+445 FLKLQNEYDIYPFKI
-460 GYDAWSSG
+460 GYDGWSAG
-468 YLIDEL
+468 YLVDEL

-482 PEAIHQGFKSLSAP
+482 PESVFQGYRTLSSPMKSLGS
-496 MKALGADL
+496 DL
-504 MSGNINY
+504 ASKKINY
-511 NNNGLLKWC
+511 NNSGLLKWC
-520 ISNTRVKADE
+520 ISNTRVKVDE
-530 NANIKPVKGNNPRK
+530 NGNVKPIKGINPNK

-557 TYERYM
+557 MFEKYVEDYTA
-563 EEYRGLI
+563 LI

>member
-1 MRGRINVNYQET
+1 MDYKQT
-13 NIFKYWKSFSQ
+13 NIYKYWLTFRQ
-24 NGGNTVVSG
+24 NGGKTFVST
-33 KIFKL
+33 KIYKL

-43 ADLNDTDSDYYF
+43 TDLQKKDSDFYF
-55 DFKRAKHP
+55 DIERAQHP

-91 MIEAIFG
+91 MIESIFG
-98 FVDIE
+98 FIDIE

-131 MMVADLENGSQIL
+131 MMIADLENGSQIL

-157 QEAKLMVKKSPMLR
+157 QEAKLMVKKSPVLR
-171 KMIKTRVAD
+171 KMIKARVAD
-180 MVAEFNDAEF
+180 MVADFNDSEF

-267 WDNAEGY
+267 WENSEGY
-274 QDERTIPFM
+274 QDERTIAFM
-283 YELDKPE
+283 YELDDPE
-290 EWREEKM
+290 EWRNEEM

-308 KNQQSLKEKV
+308 KKFQSLKEKV

-344 AWLSFNDFNNES
+344 AWLSFSDINNEAR
-356 TFDVLE
+356 FDVLE
-362 LKPRYFIGGVDLSA
+362 LKPSYFIGGIDLSA
-376 TTDLTCATAIFGIE
+376 TTDLTCATAIFALR
-390 DEPNKLYVMQQYFM
+390 DDPKLLYVMQQYFM
-404 PSDLFEERM
+404 PADLFLERI
-413 KDDRVPYDKWRE
+413 KDDRVPYDKWKE
-425 QGIIIL
+425 QGLITL
-431 SGDSKVDYKDITKW
+431 SGDSKVDYKDVTDW
-445 YLKLQMEYDTYPFKI
+445 FLKLQNEYDIYPFKI
-460 GYDAWSSG
+460 GYDGWSAG
-468 YLIDEL
+468 YLVDEL

-482 PEAIHQGFKSLSAP
+482 PESVFQGYRTLSSPMKSLGS
-496 MKALGADL
+496 DL
-504 MSGNINY
+504 TSKKINY
-511 NNNGLLKWC
+511 NNSGLLKWC
-520 ISNTRVKADE
+520 ISNTRVKVDE
-530 NANIKPVKGNNPRK
+530 NGNVKPIKGINPNK

-557 TYERYM
+557 MFEKYVEDYTA
-563 EEYRGLI
+563 LI

>member
-1 MRGRINVNYQET
+1 MRGLIDVGETYIYQYW
-13 NIFKYWKSFSQ
+13 ISFKQ
-24 NGGNTVVSG
+24 NGGETLVSE
-33 KIFKL
+33 KIYKL

-43 ADLNDTDSDYYF
+43 ADLQNADSDFYF
-55 DFKRAKHP
+55 DKKRAQHP
-63 IDFIEKFCHPSKGKQ
+63 IKFIEKFCHPSKGKQ

-131 MMVADLENGSQIL
+131 MMIADQENGSQIL

-157 QEAKLMVKKSPMLR
+157 QEAKLMVKKSPTLR
-171 KMIKTRVAD
+171 KMIKARVAD
-180 MVAEFNDAEF
+180 MIAEFNDAEF

-254 DELREEMGDIIDG
+254 DELREEMSGIIDG
-267 WDNAEGY
+267 WENAEGY

-283 YELDKPE
+283 YELDDVE
-290 EWREEKM
+290 EWRDESK

-308 KNQQSLKEKV
+308 KKYQSLKEKV

-344 AWLSFNDFNNES
+344 AWLSFNDFNNEA
-356 TFDVLE
+356 TFDLE
-362 LKPRYFIGGVDLSA
+362 KLKPRYYIGGIDLSA
-376 TTDLTCATAIFGIE
+376 TTDLTCATALFVLH
-390 DEPNKLYVMQQYFM
+390 DEPEKMYVAQKYFM
-404 PSDLFEERM
+404 PSDLFAERI
-413 KDDRVPYDKWRE
+413 KDDRVPYDKWLE
-425 QGIIIL
+425 QGIVKL
-431 SGDSKVDYKDITKW
+431 SGESKVDYKDITAW
-445 YLKLQMEYDTYPFKI
+445 FTELQMEYDIYPFKI

-474 KNTFGPSV
+474 KNVFGPSV
-482 PEAIHQGFKSLSAP
+482 PEGVYQGYRSLSSP

-504 MSGNINY
+504 TSGKINY

-520 ISNTRVKADE
+520 ISNTRVKTDE

-563 EEYRGLI
+563 EEYLGLI

>member
-1 MRGRINVNYQET
+1 MDYKET
-13 NIFKYWKSFSQ
+13 NIYKYWMSFRQ
-24 NGGNTVVSG
+24 NGGEIFTSV

-38 YKKLV
+38 YKKII
-43 ADLNDTDSDYYF
+43 ADLQKSNGDFYF
-55 DFKRAKHP
+55 DKNRAKHP
-63 IDFIEKFCHPSKGKQ
+63 IEFIEKYCHPSKGKQ

-83 KLMLWQKA
+83 QLMLWQKA
-91 MIEAIFG
+91 MIESIFG

-131 MMVADLENGSQIL
+131 MMIADNENGSQIL

-171 KMIKTRVAD
+171 KMIKARVAD
-180 MVAEFNDAEF
+180 MIADFNDADF

-254 DELREEMGDIIDG
+254 DELREEMGDVING
-267 WDNAEGY
+267 WDNPEGY

-283 YELDKPE
+283 YELDDPE
-290 EWREEKM
+290 EWRDEEK

-308 KNQQSLKEKV
+308 KKFQSLKEKV
-318 DLAKQNPRMVRNMLC
+318 DLAKQNQRMIRNMLC

-344 AWLSFNDFNNES
+344 AWLSFSDFNNES
-356 TFDVLE
+356 VFDLTS
-362 LKPRYFIGGVDLSA
+362 LKPRYFIGGIDLSA
-376 TTDLTCATAIFGIE
+376 TTDLTCATAIFGMR
-390 DEPNKLYVMQQYFM
+390 DQPNKLYVLQQYFM
-404 PSDLFEERM
+404 PSDLFDERM
-413 KDDRVPYDKWRE
+413 KDDRIPYDKWKD
-425 QGIIIL
+425 QGIIQL

-445 YLKLQMEYDTYPFKI
+445 FTMLQMEHDIYPFKI

-468 YLIDEL
+468 YLIEEL
-474 KNTFGPSV
+474 KNAFGPAV
-482 PEAIHQGFKSLSAP
+482 PEAIFQGFKSLSSP
-496 MKALGADL
+496 MKSLAAEL
-504 MSGNINY
+504 SSKNIN
-511 NNNGLLKWC
+511 
-520 ISNTRVKADE
+520 
-530 NANIKPVKGNNPRK
+530 
-544 RIDGLASLLDAYA
+544 
-557 TYERYM
+557 
-563 EEYRGLI
+563 

>member
-1 MRGRINVNYQET
+1 MGETYIYQYW
-13 NIFKYWKSFSQ
+13 ISFKQ
-24 NGGNTVVSG
+24 NGGETLVSE
-33 KIFKL
+33 KIYKL

-43 ADLNDTDSDYYF
+43 ADLQNADSDFYF
-55 DFKRAKHP
+55 DKKRAQHP
-63 IDFIEKFCHPSKGKQ
+63 IKFIEKFCHPSKGKQ

-131 MMVADLENGSQIL
+131 MMIADQENGSQIL

-157 QEAKLMVKKSPMLR
+157 QEAKLMVKKSPTLR
-171 KMIKTRVAD
+171 KMIKARVAD
-180 MVAEFNDAEF
+180 MIAEFNDAEF

-254 DELREEMGDIIDG
+254 DELREEMSGIIDG
-267 WDNAEGY
+267 WENAEGY

-283 YELDKPE
+283 YELDDVE
-290 EWREEKM
+290 EWRDESK

-308 KNQQSLKEKV
+308 KKYQSLKEKV

-344 AWLSFNDFNNES
+344 AWLSFNDFNNEA
-356 TFDVLE
+356 TFDLE
-362 LKPRYFIGGVDLSA
+362 KLKPRYYIGGIDLSA
-376 TTDLTCATAIFGIE
+376 TTDLTCATALFVLH
-390 DEPNKLYVMQQYFM
+390 DEPEKMYVAQKYFM
-404 PSDLFEERM
+404 PSDLFAERI
-413 KDDRVPYDKWRE
+413 KDDRVPYDKWLE
-425 QGIIIL
+425 QGIVKL
-431 SGDSKVDYKDITKW
+431 SGESKVDYKDITAW
-445 YLKLQMEYDTYPFKI
+445 FTELQMEYDIYPFKI

-474 KNTFGPSV
+474 KNVFGPSV
-482 PEAIHQGFKSLSAP
+482 PEGVYQGYRSLSSP

-504 MSGNINY
+504 TSGKINY

-520 ISNTRVKADE
+520 ISNTRVKTDE

-563 EEYRGLI
+563 EEYLGLI

>member
-1 MRGRINVNYQET
+1 MDYKET
-13 NIFKYWKSFSQ
+13 NIYKYWMSFRQ
-24 NGGNTVVSG
+24 NGGETFTSV

-38 YKKLV
+38 YKKII
-43 ADLNDTDSDYYF
+43 ADLQKTDGDFYF
-55 DFKRAKHP
+55 DENRARHP
-63 IDFIEKFCHPSKGKQ
+63 IEFIEKYCHPSKGKQ

-83 KLMLWQKA
+83 QLMLWQKA
-91 MIEAIFG
+91 MIESIFG

-131 MMVADLENGSQIL
+131 MMIADNENGSQIL

-171 KMIKTRVAD
+171 NMIKARVAD
-180 MVAEFNDAEF
+180 MIADFNDADF

-254 DELREEMGDIIDG
+254 DELREEMGDVING
-267 WDNAEGY
+267 WDNPEGY

-283 YELDKPE
+283 YELDDPE
-290 EWREEKM
+290 EWRDEEK

-308 KNQQSLKEKV
+308 KKFQSLKEKV
-318 DLAKQNPRMVRNMLC
+318 DLAKQNQRMIRNMLC

-344 AWLSFNDFNNES
+344 AWLSFSDFNNES
-356 TFDVLE
+356 VFDLTS
-362 LKPRYFIGGVDLSA
+362 LKPRYFIGGIDLSA
-376 TTDLTCATAIFGIE
+376 TTDLTCATAIFGMR
-390 DEPNKLYVMQQYFM
+390 DQPNKLYVLQQYFM
-404 PSDLFEERM
+404 PSDLFDERM
-413 KDDRVPYDKWRE
+413 KDDRIPYDKWKD
-425 QGIIIL
+425 QGIIQL

-445 YLKLQMEYDTYPFKI
+445 FTMLQMEHDIYPFKI

-468 YLIDEL
+468 YLIEEL
-474 KNTFGPSV
+474 KNAFGPAV
-482 PEAIHQGFKSLSAP
+482 PEAIFQGFKSLSSP
-496 MKALGADL
+496 MKSLAAEL
-504 MSGNINY
+504 SSKNINY

-520 ISNTRVKADE
+520 ISNTRVKIDE
-530 NANIKPVKGNNPRK
+530 NANIKPVKGTNPRK

-557 TYERYM
+557 TYERYL
-563 EEYRGLI
+563 EEYLGLV

>member
-1 MRGRINVNYQET
+1 MEETYIYQYW
-13 NIFKYWKSFSQ
+13 ISFKQ
-24 NGGNTVVSG
+24 NGGDTLVSE
-33 KIFKL
+33 KIYKL

-43 ADLNDTDSDYYF
+43 ADLQNADSDFYF
-55 DFKRAKHP
+55 DKKRAQHP
-63 IDFIEKFCHPSKGKQ
+63 IKFIEKFCHPSKGKQ

-131 MMVADLENGSQIL
+131 MMIADQENGSQIL

-157 QEAKLMVKKSPMLR
+157 QEAKLMVKKSPTLR
-171 KMIKTRVAD
+171 KMIKARVAD
-180 MVAEFNDAEF
+180 MIAEFNDAEF

-254 DELREEMGDIIDG
+254 DELREEMSDIIDG
-267 WDNAEGY
+267 WENAEGY

-283 YELDKPE
+283 YELDDAE
-290 EWREEKM
+290 EWRDESKWM
-297 WIKANPGIGVI
+297 KANPGIGVI
-308 KNQQSLKEKV
+308 KKYQSLKEKV

-344 AWLSFNDFNNES
+344 AWLSFNDFNNEA
-356 TFDVLE
+356 TFDLE
-362 LKPRYFIGGVDLSA
+362 KLKPRYYIGGIDLSA
-376 TTDLTCATAIFGIE
+376 TTDLTCATALFVLH
-390 DEPNKLYVMQQYFM
+390 DEPEKMYVAQKYFM
-404 PSDLFEERM
+404 PSDLFAERI
-413 KDDRVPYDKWRE
+413 KDDRVPYDKWLE
-425 QGIIIL
+425 QGIVKL
-431 SGDSKVDYKDITKW
+431 SGESKVDYKDITAW
-445 YLKLQMEYDTYPFKI
+445 FTELQMEYDIYPFKI

-474 KNTFGPSV
+474 KNVFGPSV
-482 PEAIHQGFKSLSAP
+482 PEGVYQGYRSLSSP

-504 MSGNINY
+504 TSGKINY

-520 ISNTRVKADE
+520 ISNTRVKTDE

-557 TYERYM
+557 TYERYL
-563 EEYRGLI
+563 EEYLGII

>member
-1 MRGRINVNYQET
+1 MDYKET
-13 NIFKYWKSFSQ
+13 NIYKYWMSFRQ
-24 NGGNTVVSG
+24 NGGETFTSV

-38 YKKLV
+38 YKKII
-43 ADLNDTDSDYYF
+43 ADLQKSNGDFYF
-55 DFKRAKHP
+55 DKNRAKHP
-63 IDFIEKFCHPSKGKQ
+63 IEFIEKYCHPSKGKQ

-83 KLMLWQKA
+83 QLMLWQKA
-91 MIEAIFG
+91 MIESIFG

-131 MMVADLENGSQIL
+131 MMIADNENGSQIL

-171 KMIKTRVAD
+171 KMIKARVAD
-180 MVAEFNDAEF
+180 MIADFNDAHF

-254 DELREEMGDIIDG
+254 DELREEMGDVING
-267 WDNAEGY
+267 WDNPEGY

-283 YELDKPE
+283 YELDDPE
-290 EWREEKM
+290 EWRDEEK

-308 KNQQSLKEKV
+308 KKFQSLKEKV
-318 DLAKQNPRMVRNMLC
+318 DLAKQNQRMIRNMLC

-344 AWLSFNDFNNES
+344 AWLSFSDFNNES
-356 TFDVLE
+356 VFDLTS
-362 LKPRYFIGGVDLSA
+362 LKPRYFIGGIDLSA
-376 TTDLTCATAIFGIE
+376 TTDLTCATAIFGMR
-390 DEPNKLYVMQQYFM
+390 DQPNKLYVLQQYFM
-404 PSDLFEERM
+404 PSDLFDERM
-413 KDDRVPYDKWRE
+413 KDDRIPYDKWKD
-425 QGIIIL
+425 QGIIQL

-445 YLKLQMEYDTYPFKI
+445 FTMLQMEHDIYPFKI

-468 YLIDEL
+468 YLIEEL
-474 KNTFGPSV
+474 KNAFGPAV
-482 PEAIHQGFKSLSAP
+482 PEAIFQGFKSLSSP
-496 MKALGADL
+496 MKSLAAEL
-504 MSGNINY
+504 SSKNINY

-520 ISNTRVKADE
+520 ISNTRVKIDE
-530 NANIKPVKGNNPRK
+530 NANIKPVKGTNPRK

-557 TYERYM
+557 TYERYL
-563 EEYRGLI
+563 EEYLGLV

>member
-1 MRGRINVNYQET
+1 MNYQET